1 MRFAAKFAAL
11 ALFVGSTTAQ
21 VVTSVPGCPAPTYF
35 GICNPYVPGVFI
47 KADERGVVS
56 VISTWHDGP
65 AEKAGICPGDKIVAV
80 NGTGATGS
88 NWDRLVRE
96 LISDSSTPV
105 ALRVQRERHEF
116 ELRVPRIRETTLAA
130 LSGEKFVSSISSSI
144 SIPSDYY
151 LHVVPEGVTPE
162 SLRAL
167 INFRSLLLQHTGFK
181 QIDGMV
187 PRKPQLASD
196 HFTGIAAMYDEELRE
211 AIVDEVS
218 YPSPAFSAGVYPG
231 DLIISV
237 QNLSL
242 AKLTR
247 EQLTEALAPSDS
259 KPLSLV
265 LLRSRR
271 RFEVRVTPVTYGEAL
286 SGIGRKVTRFG
297 AAPLHCPD

>member
-1 MRFAAKFAAL
+1 
-11 ALFVGSTTAQ
+11 
-21 VVTSVPGCPAPTYF
+21 
-35 GICNPYVPGVFI
+35 VFI
-47 KADERGVVS
+47 KADEKGDIS
-56 VISTWHDGP
+56 VLSTWHDGP

-80 NGTGATGS
+80 NGTVATGS

-105 ALRVQRERHEF
+105 VLHVQRERHEF
-116 ELRVPRIRETTLAA
+116 EVRVPRIRETTLAA
-130 LSGEKFVSSISSSI
+130 RSGEKFVSAISSST
-144 SIPSDYY
+144 SMPPDYY
-151 LHVVPEGVTPE
+151 LHVVPEGVSPD

-167 INFRSLLLQHTGFK
+167 INFRSLLVQHAGFK

-187 PRKPQLASD
+187 PRKPQLAGD
-196 HFTGIAAMYDEELRE
+196 YVTGIAAMYDAEHQE
-211 AIVDEVS
+211 AMVAEVS
-218 YPSPAFSAGVYPG
+218 YPSPAFSAGVHPG

-247 EQLTEALAPSDS
+247 EQLAEALAPSDS

-265 LLRSRR
+265 LLRSRK
-271 RFEVRVTPVTYGEAL
+271 RFAVRLTPVTYGEAL
-286 SGIGRKVTRFG
+286 NGIGRKLTRFG

>member
-1 MRFAAKFAAL
+1 MRFAVKFAAL
-11 ALFVGSTTAQ
+11 VLFAGSTTAQ
-21 VVTSVPGCPAPTYF
+21 VVTSVPGCPAPAYF

-47 KADERGVVS
+47 KADEKGAIS

-65 AEKAGICPGDKIVAV
+65 AEKAGICPGDKIMAV
-80 NGTGATGS
+80 NRIGATGS

-105 ALRVQRERHEF
+105 VLRVQRERHGF
-116 ELRVPRIRETTLAA
+116 ELRVPRIRETSLAA

-151 LHVVPEGVTPE
+151 LHVVPEDVTPD
-162 SLRAL
+162 SLRVL
-167 INFRSLLLQHTGFK
+167 INFRSRFK

-187 PRKPQLASD
+187 PRKPHLASD
-196 HFTGIAAMYDEELRE
+196 YFTGIAAMYDEERHE
-211 AIVDEVS
+211 AMVAEVS

-242 AKLTR
+242 HTLTR
-247 EQLTEALAPSDS
+247 EQLAEALADS

-265 LLRSRR
+265 LLRSRK
-271 RFEVRVTPVTYGEAL
+271 RFEVRLTPVTYGEAL

>member
-47 KADERGVVS
+47 KADERGAIS

-80 NGTGATGS
+80 NGTVATGS

-96 LISDSSTPV
+96 LVSDSSTPV
-105 ALRVQRERHEF
+105 VLRVQRERGEF
-116 ELRVPRIRETTLAA
+116 ELHVPRIRETALAA
-130 LSGEKFVSSISSSI
+130 LSGEKFIGAISSSI
-144 SIPSDYY
+144 SVPSDYY
-151 LHVVPEGVTPE
+151 LHVVPAGVTAG

-167 INFRSLLLQHTGFK
+167 INFRSVISQHSGFK

-187 PRKPQLASD
+187 PQKPQLASD
-196 HFTGIAAMYDEELRE
+196 YVTGVGAMYDEERRE
-211 AIVDEVS
+211 AMVADVS

-231 DLIISV
+231 DLIMSV
-237 QNLSL
+237 QNLPL
-242 AKLTR
+242 AKLSP
-247 EQLTEALAPSDS
+247 EQLAKALAPADS

-265 LLRSRR
+265 LLRFRK
-271 RFEVRVTPVTYGEAL
+271 RFEVRLTPVTYGEAL
-286 SGIGRKVTRFG
+286 SGIGRKLTRFG